1 MDFKPL
7 PWAVEL
13 AESAADAL
21 DKMDTTARN
30 RIRRFLRERLQ
41 GTDNPRRWGAALSG
55 RYAGLWKYRLGD
67 YRLVCQLQDARLVVL
82 VVKVARRDKAYQGNP

>member
-1 MDFKPL
+1 M

-21 DKMDTTARN
+21 DNLDATARN
-30 RIRRFLRERLQ
+30 RIWRFLRGWLAR
-41 GTDNPRRWGAALSG
+41 TDNPRQRGKALTG
-55 RYAGLWKYRLGD
+55 NYAGLWRYRLGN

-82 VVKVARRDKAYQGNP
+82 VVKVARRDKVYRGNP